1 MAPLFALTLLQA
13 PRCGGGSLHL
23 YYMRQKV
30 MLAET
35 MEVAESRRSLQ
46 VMQADLDTI
55 EERLQLTNRRFIQ
68 SRPSAWARAR
78 ATTAIYLANIRIQ
91 SRFKFWLLPDQD

>member
-1 MAPLFALTLLQA
+1 
-13 PRCGGGSLHL
+13 
-23 YYMRQKV
+23 
-30 MLAET
+30 MLAEVT
-35 MEVAESRRSLQ
+35 EVAESRRSLK
-46 VMQADLDTI
+46 MLQADLDRI
-55 EERLQLTNRRFIQ
+55 EQELQLTNRRFIQ

>member
-1 MAPLFALTLLQA
+1 
-13 PRCGGGSLHL
+13 
-23 YYMRQKV
+23 
-30 MLAET
+30 MLAEVT
-35 MEVAESRRSLQ
+35 EVAESRRSLKLL
-46 VMQADLDTI
+46 QADLNRI
-55 EERLQLTNRRFIQ
+55 EQELQLTNRRFIQ

>member
-1 MAPLFALTLLQA
+1 MFVEI
-13 PRCGGGSLHL
+13 
-23 YYMRQKV
+23 MD
-30 MLAET
+30 
-35 MEVAESRRSLQ
+35 VAESRRSLQ
-46 VMQADLDTI
+46 SMQADLDSI
-55 EERLQLTNRRFIQ
+55 EEQLQLTNRRFIQ

>member
-1 MAPLFALTLLQA
+1 MF
-13 PRCGGGSLHL
+13 
-23 YYMRQKV
+23 
-30 MLAET
+30 AET

-46 VMQADLDTI
+46 VMQADLDNI
-55 EERLQLTNRRFIQ
+55 ELQLQHTNRRFIQ

-78 ATTAIYLANIRIQ
+78 ATTAIYIANIRIQ

>member
-1 MAPLFALTLLQA
+1 MTRDTICCVPSVTE
-13 PRCGGGSLHL
+13 
-23 YYMRQKV
+23 YYIRRNV
-30 MLAET
+30 MLAEVT
-35 MEVAESRRSLQ
+35 EVAESRRSLKLL
-46 VMQADLDTI
+46 QADLNRI
-55 EERLQLTNRRFIQ
+55 EQELQLTNRRFIQ

>member
-1 MAPLFALTLLQA
+1 
-13 PRCGGGSLHL
+13 
-23 YYMRQKV
+23 
-30 MLAET
+30 MLAQVT
-35 MEVAESRRSLQ
+35 EVAESRQSLKN
-46 VMQADLDTI
+46 MQADLDRI
-55 EERLQLTNRRFIQ
+55 EEDLQLTNRRFIQ

>member
-1 MAPLFALTLLQA
+1 
-13 PRCGGGSLHL
+13 
-23 YYMRQKV
+23 
-30 MLAET
+30 MLAEVI
-35 MEVAESRRSLQ
+35 EVAESRRSLQ
-46 VMQADLDTI
+46 IMQADLDSI
-55 EERLQLTNRRFIQ
+55 EEQLQLTNRRFIQ

>member
-1 MAPLFALTLLQA
+1 
-13 PRCGGGSLHL
+13 
-23 YYMRQKV
+23 
-30 MLAET
+30 MLAEVT
-35 MEVAESRRSLQ
+35 EVAESRRSLRLL
-46 VMQADLDTI
+46 QADLDRI
-55 EERLQLTNRRFIQ
+55 EQELQLTNRRFIQ

>member
-1 MAPLFALTLLQA
+1 MFAK
-13 PRCGGGSLHL
+13 S
-23 YYMRQKV
+23 
-30 MLAET
+30 

-46 VMQADLDTI
+46 VMHADLDSI
-55 EERLQLTNRRFIQ
+55 EEQLQLTNKRFIQ

-91 SRFKFWLLPDQD
+91 SRFPVWVMAAAGG

>member
-1 MAPLFALTLLQA
+1 
-13 PRCGGGSLHL
+13 
-23 YYMRQKV
+23 
-30 MLAET
+30 MLAQVT
-35 MEVAESRRSLQ
+35 EVAESRQSLKN
-46 VMQADLDTI
+46 MQADLDRI
-55 EERLQLTNRRFIQ
+55 EEELQHTNRRFIQ

>member
-1 MAPLFALTLLQA
+1 
-13 PRCGGGSLHL
+13 
-23 YYMRQKV
+23 

-35 MEVAESRRSLQ
+35 IEVSESRRSLQ
-46 VMQADLDTI
+46 VMQANLDSI
-55 EERLQLTNRRFIQ
+55 EEQLQLTNRRFIQ

-78 ATTAIYLANIRIQ
+78 ATTAIYLTNIRIQ

>member
-1 MAPLFALTLLQA
+1 
-13 PRCGGGSLHL
+13 
-23 YYMRQKV
+23 
-30 MLAET
+30 MLAQVT
-35 MEVAESRRSLQ
+35 EVAESRQSLKN
-46 VMQADLDTI
+46 MQADLDRI
-55 EERLQLTNRRFIQ
+55 EQELQHTNRRFIQ

>member
-1 MAPLFALTLLQA
+1 MFVEI
-13 PRCGGGSLHL
+13 
-23 YYMRQKV
+23 MD
-30 MLAET
+30 
-35 MEVAESRRSLQ
+35 VAESRRSLQ
-46 VMQADLDTI
+46 SMRADLDSI
-55 EERLQLTNRRFIQ
+55 EEQLQLTNRRFIQ

>member
-1 MAPLFALTLLQA
+1 
-13 PRCGGGSLHL
+13 
-23 YYMRQKV
+23 
-30 MLAET
+30 MLAKVI
-35 MEVAESRRSLQ
+35 EVAESRRSLQ
-46 VMQADLDTI
+46 VMQADLDSI
-55 EERLQLTNRRFIQ
+55 EEQLQLTNRRFIQ

>member
-1 MAPLFALTLLQA
+1 
-13 PRCGGGSLHL
+13 
-23 YYMRQKV
+23 
-30 MLAET
+30 MLAEVT
-35 MEVAESRRSLQ
+35 EVAESRRSLKLL
-46 VMQADLDTI
+46 QADLDRI
-55 EERLQLTNRRFIQ
+55 EQELQLTNRRFIQ